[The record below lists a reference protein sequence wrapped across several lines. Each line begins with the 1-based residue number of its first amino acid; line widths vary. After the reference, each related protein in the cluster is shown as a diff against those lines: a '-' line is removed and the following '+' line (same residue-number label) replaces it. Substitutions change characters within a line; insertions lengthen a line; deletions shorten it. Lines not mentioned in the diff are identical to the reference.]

1 MTPAPNH
8 VVPFERRKVRSS
20 NPNRAM
26 THLFDAI
33 ARDAEVQHMALADQR
48 GLLLV
53 HSGEEGTCDVL
64 AAYAPLLSKTVDPS
78 SREVLLDTMSGYLAT
93 ARPERIAVRRFDHG
107 GEPLFLCALGE
118 QDARKDVAVCRAV
131 SGARRILA

>member
-1 MTPAPNH
+1 MQAVTY
-8 VVPFERRKVRSS
+8 ERRRVRST
-20 NPNRAM
+20 NPNQAM
-26 THLFDAI
+26 GHLFATI
-33 ARDAEVQHMALADQR
+33 ARDNAVEHLALADQR

-53 HSGEEGTCDVL
+53 HSGQQETCDVL

-78 SREVLLDTMSGYLAT
+78 SREVLLDTMTGYLAE

-107 GEPLFLCALGE
+107 GEPLFLCALITSTS
-118 QDARKDVAVCRAV
+118 AAKDVAVCRAV